1 MVSLNHLLMPS
12 FLVWP
17 VPMRY
22 AERLLMQ
29 EHHKELVTFG
39 LLLPEAFSAKVSENR
54 SSAGNL
60 INYALLAVKTGFE
73 IKVVLNSS
81 RSQASR
87 RN

>member
-1 MVSLNHLLMPS
+1 MVSLNRLLMPS

-29 EHHKELVTFG
+29 EHHK
-39 LLLPEAFSAKVSENR
+39 EAFSAKVSENR